1 MFYENIPTALFEDD
15 RNHMYYSIENR
26 SPFLDK
32 DVVEFAQTLPPE
44 FLINK
49 GIAKYILRDSFVGKI
64 NNKIFFNHEK
74 KGFNFNLAKVMLEK
88 NNKSQ
93 IITILENKINPIF
106 EYINFNKV
114 KKMLNKK
121 NFLNSET
128 KFLFSIFG
136 SLI

>member
-1 MFYENIPTALFEDD
+1 
-15 RNHMYYSIENR
+15 
-26 SPFLDK
+26 
-32 DVVEFAQTLPPE
+32 
-44 FLINK
+44 
-49 GIAKYILRDSFVGKI
+49 
-64 NNKIFFNHEK
+64 
-74 KGFNFNLAKVMLEK
+74 MLEK

-128 KFLFSIFG
+128 KFCSVF
-136 SLI
+136 